1 MKSINRPTV
10 PNRATAK
17 TITLRLSST
26 LRKARM
32 PSKNWIQAPSLTLA
46 PQPGGAAGHST
57 SWMSDRSG
65 NARGTTSD
73 AHLRTAAASRET
85 NMTVADPA
93 GFTLR
98 QCGDAR
104 SNASARSASLCG
116 RASSAPM
123 AAR

>member
-65 NARGTTSD
+65 NARR
-73 AHLRTAAASRET
+73 LRTAAASRET